1 MTSAA
6 ASSPAT
12 AAESS
17 PQATSQPTAQPTPQP
32 VGILLAGGRGVRYD
46 PSGQCNKLLA
56 PLIHGAQPGVPI
68 ALLAAQHMRA
78 VLARVIAVVRPDG
91 AHAPAL
97 ARLLEDAGCEVLVT
111 AAAQRGM
118 GASLAAG
125 VRASL
130 TADTNKS
137 LAAGVR
143 ASLTAD
149 TNKSLAA
156 GVRAS
161 LTADTNKSLAAGVR
175 ASLTA
180 DTNKSLA
187 AAVSASNSASGW
199 VIALADMPALA
210 PATIA
215 AVSAALLSDDAIAAA
230 WYRGVRGHPVGF
242 GRAHGVALAQLDGDT
257 GARALLN
264 DPRLIRIDTED
275 AGVLRD
281 VDSPD
286 AL

>member
-156 GVRAS
+156 
-161 LTADTNKSLAAGVR
+161 
-175 ASLTA
+175 
-180 DTNKSLA
+180 
-187 AAVSASNSASGW
+187 AVSASNSASGW

>member
-161 LTADTNKSLAAGVR
+161 LTADTNKSLAA
-175 ASLTA
+175 
-180 DTNKSLA
+180 
-187 AAVSASNSASGW
+187 AVSASNSASGW

>member
-1 MTSAA
+1 M
-6 ASSPAT
+6 
-12 AAESS
+12 
-17 PQATSQPTAQPTPQP
+17 
-32 VGILLAGGRGVRYD
+32 
-46 PSGQCNKLLA
+46 
-56 PLIHGAQPGVPI
+56 
-68 ALLAAQHMRA
+68 
-78 VLARVIAVVRPDG
+78 
-91 AHAPAL
+91 
-97 ARLLEDAGCEVLVT
+97 
-111 AAAQRGM
+111 
-118 GASLAAG
+118 
-125 VRASL
+125 
-130 TADTNKS
+130 
-137 LAAGVR
+137 
-143 ASLTAD
+143 
-149 TNKSLAA
+149 
-156 GVRAS
+156 
-161 LTADTNKSLAAGVR
+161 
-175 ASLTA
+175 
-180 DTNKSLA
+180 
-187 AAVSASNSASGW
+187 SASNSASGW

>member
-1 MTSAA
+1 MTPIMTSATTP
-6 ASSPAT
+6 SPAT
-12 AAESS
+12 AAKS
-17 PQATSQPTAQPTPQP
+17 PPASRSTPRP

-68 ALLAAQHMRA
+68 ALLAAQHMKA
-78 VLARVIAVVRPDG
+78 ALARVIAVVRPDG
-91 AHAPAL
+91 AQAQAL
-97 ARLLEDAGCEVLVT
+97 ARLLEDAGCEVLMT

-125 VRASL
+125 VTASL
-130 TADTNKS
+130 TADIDKS
-137 LAAGVR
+137 QA
-143 ASLTAD
+143 AD
-149 TNKSLAA
+149 TTTSL
-156 GVRAS
+156 
-161 LTADTNKSLAAGVR
+161 
-175 ASLTA
+175 
-180 DTNKSLA
+180 
-187 AAVSASNSASGW
+187 SGW

-215 AVSAALLSDDAIAAA
+215 AVSAALLNDNAIAAA
-230 WYRGVRGHPVGF
+230 WYRGQRGHPVGF
-242 GRAHGVALAQLDGDT
+242 GRAHGAALAQLDGDT

-264 DPRLIRIDTED
+264 STRVIRIDTED

-281 VDSPD
+281 VDSPE